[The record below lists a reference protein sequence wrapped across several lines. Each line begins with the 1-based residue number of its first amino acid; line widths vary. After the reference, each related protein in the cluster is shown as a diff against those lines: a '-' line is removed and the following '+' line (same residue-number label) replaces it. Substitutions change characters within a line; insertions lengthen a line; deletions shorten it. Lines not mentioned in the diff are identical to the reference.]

1 METFS
6 LQTVKTLYYESI
18 TAKHAEIIKKVQ
30 NIIKNAAENRWSTA
44 TLKSIDKDL
53 AYRLKEHFQNLGF
66 SVTILQ
72 SSDNFDWRDLKISGW
87 NNEENKKEI

>member
-6 LQTVKTLYYESI
+6 LQGVKTIYREAI
-18 TAKHAEIIKKVQ
+18 TAKHIEIIKKVQ

-44 TLKSIDKDL
+44 TLKSINKDL

-66 SVTILQ
+66 SVNVLQ

-87 NNEENKKEI
+87 SDEENKKAF

>member
-6 LQTVKTLYYESI
+6 LQTVKTLYHEAI
-18 TAKHAEIIKKVQ
+18 TAKQEEIIKKVR
-30 NIIKNAAENRWSTA
+30 NVIKIAAGNRWSTA

-53 AYRLKEHFQNLGF
+53 ACYLKTHFQNLGF
-66 SVTILQ
+66 SVTVLQ

-87 NNEENKKEI
+87 CDEENKKEI